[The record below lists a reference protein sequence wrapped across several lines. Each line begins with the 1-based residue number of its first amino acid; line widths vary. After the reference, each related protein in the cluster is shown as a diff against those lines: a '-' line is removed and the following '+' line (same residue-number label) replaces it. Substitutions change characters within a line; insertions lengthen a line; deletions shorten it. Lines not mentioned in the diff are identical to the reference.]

1 MKNFLL
7 WVFLSAAVTY
17 GQERCVIEGTVRDAV
32 TSRPIAGCN
41 IFIEGATLGTA
52 SDSLGFF
59 HLEEIPFGEVRLVIS
74 HVGYVSVKQKVQLNT
89 ARLKM
94 DFSLRPA
101 LITAPPTTI
110 TATRA
115 RDRETP
121 VVFAE
126 LQREEIEQR
135 YTTQDL
141 PVLLSELPSSTY
153 YSENGNGLGYNYL
166 TIRGFDQRRISV
178 LINGIPQNDPE
189 DHNVYWLD
197 FPDFASNIED
207 VQVQRGAGSAFYGPP
222 AIGGSVNIITRSLS
236 PERLVSATIGRGSF
250 DTRRYSASFNSGL
263 IGGRYI
269 FYGRGSRLQSDGY
282 RDRSWVDFWSYF
294 LSAARQGQRSVTRLN
309 FYGGP
314 IKDHLAYYGVPKDS
328 LSSRTGCR
336 FNPIQ
341 RPDEVE
347 NFNQPHL
354 EFFHDYRINDHLR
367 LSNALFYIRG
377 SGFFDY
383 DGSWAPFSYFRL
395 TPENGFAIQGNPEE
409 LFTNDLLIR
418 AFVDNRQIGWLPQA
432 VWSHGRGELTFG
444 AELRR
449 HRSLHWGRIQKGSG
463 LPAGAIG
470 GWRYYQYRGAKD
482 IISIYA
488 HESFQLHENVNLML
502 DAQFAHLRYRL
513 YDEKFIRTDFKVP
526 YNFFNP
532 RFGVNYNATEHVN
545 FYLNISRTNRE
556 PRLKNLYDAAE
567 ASTPASWGAIS
578 PQFEILPN
586 SSFNFDDPL
595 VKSETLDDFEIGA
608 GYRSSLLRFTLNAF
622 FMDFRDEIISS
633 GQLDRF
639 GQPITGNAD
648 RTLHQGVEI
657 SAWLRP
663 SSTLE
668 FSGNIMVSKNELRRY
683 SAFTSDGSEVKLDGN
698 PIAGFPNLITNAR
711 VTLSR
716 AGLSA
721 SLAMQSVGKQY
732 TDNFKNERNT
742 VDAYTVFNG
751 YAGYRF
757 GVGSPL
763 GGLTLQVHVQNLF
776 DKLYAMHGEGSDFF
790 PAAERQIFVNVK
802 YDL

>member
-1 MKNFLL
+1 MKKFLL
-7 WVFLSAAVTY
+7 LLLFYATASHA
-17 GQERCVIEGTVRDAV
+17 QERGTIEGTVRDA
-32 TSRPIAGCN
+32 TTDRPIAGCN
-41 IFIEGATLGTA
+41 VIVEGTMLGAA

-59 HLEEIPFGEVRLVIS
+59 RLAEIPFGEVRLVIS
-74 HVGYVSVKQKVQLNT
+74 HIGYVPVKRNIQLN
-89 ARLKM
+89 AAILEI

-101 LITAPPTTI
+101 LITTTPTTI
-110 TATRA
+110 IATRA
-115 RDRETP
+115 RERETP
-121 VVFAE
+121 VVFAA
-126 LQREEIEQR
+126 LQRDEIEKR
-135 YTTQDL
+135 YATQDL

-207 VQVQRGAGSAFYGPP
+207 IQVQRGAGSAFYGPP

-236 PERLVSATIGRGSF
+236 PDRLVSATIGRGSF

-263 IGGRYI
+263 ISGRYI

-294 LSAARQGQRSVTRLN
+294 FSALRQGERSVTRLN

-314 IKDHLAYYGVPKDS
+314 IEDHLAYYGVPRDS
-328 LSSRTGCR
+328 LSSRTGR
-336 FNPIQ
+336 KFNPIR
-341 RPDEVE
+341 RPDEIE

-354 EFFHDYRINDHLR
+354 ELFHDYRVNDHLR
-367 LSNALFYIRG
+367 LSNVLFYIRG
-377 SGFFDY
+377 YGFFDY

-409 LFTNDLLIR
+409 LYTNDLLIR
-418 AFVDNRQIGWLPQA
+418 AYVDNRQIGWLPQA
-432 VWSHGRGELTFG
+432 VWSHGRGELTLG

-449 HRSLHWGRIQKGSG
+449 HRSQHWGRIQKGSG
-463 LPAGAIG
+463 LPDGAVG

-482 IISIYA
+482 IVSLYA
-488 HESFQLHENVNLML
+488 HENLKLRDNLNLML
-502 DAQFAHLRYRL
+502 DVQFAHLRYRL
-513 YDEKFIRTDFKVP
+513 YDEKFIGTDFDAP

-532 RFGVNYNATEHVN
+532 RLGVNYNASENVN
-545 FYLNISRTNRE
+545 FYANISRTNRE

-567 ASTPASWGAIS
+567 ASTPASWGAVL
-578 PQFEILPN
+578 PQFEVLP
-586 SSFNFDDPL
+586 SGSFDFDEPL
-595 VKSETLDDFEIGA
+595 VKPESLNDFEIGA

-657 SAWLRP
+657 SAMLRP
-663 SSTLE
+663 SNSLE
-668 FSGNIMVSKNELRRY
+668 FSGNMMLSKNELRRY
-683 SAFTSDGSEVKLDGN
+683 SVFTSGGEVKLDGN
-698 PIAGFPNLITNAR
+698 PIAGFPDFIANTR
-711 VTLSR
+711 VTFSR
-716 AGLSA
+716 GGLSA
-721 SLAMQSVGKQY
+721 SLAVQSVGEQY
-732 TDNFKNERNT
+732 TDNFKDEQNT
-742 VDAYTVFNG
+742 VEAYTVFNG

-757 GVGSPL
+757 GAGSPL
-763 GGLTLQVHVQNLF
+763 AGLTLQVHAQNLF
-776 DKLYAMHGEGSDFF
+776 DKLFAMHGEGSDFF
-790 PAAERQIFVNVK
+790 PAAERQIFLNMK